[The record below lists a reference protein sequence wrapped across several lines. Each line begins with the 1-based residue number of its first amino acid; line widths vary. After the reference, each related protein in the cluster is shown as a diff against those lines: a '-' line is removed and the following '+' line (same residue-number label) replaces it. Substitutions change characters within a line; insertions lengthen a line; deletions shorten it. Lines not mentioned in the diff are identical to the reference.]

1 MDRIRLHSKIS
12 ELIKKHRYALLVLLI
27 GLILM
32 TISFDSEDKK
42 ESMGETVGVETDS
55 RDISGQLEQILSMI
69 EGAGEVK
76 VLLTVASGE
85 QTVYQTDVDRT
96 NGENSSEKSDTVIV
110 TDGDRAQSGLVQQIN
125 PAKYLGAIIVC
136 EGGDKAE
143 VRLAIAEA
151 VARVT
156 GLGTNQISV
165 LKMK

>member
-96 NGENSSEKSDTVIV
+96 NGESSSEKSDTVIV

>member
-1 MDRIRLHSKIS
+1 MDRIKLHSKIS

-55 RDISGQLEQILSMI
+55 QDISGQLEQILSMI

-110 TDGDRAQSGLVQQIN
+110 TDSDRAQSGLVQQIN